1 MSLRSTALTL
11 RLVSTSFLKG
21 DSNSLE
27 SFTLRSHCSKGD
39 RSLRRQGEGKS
50 SKTTVGR
57 STREGP
63 QKILRQILGA
73 WKSCRCPGKG
83 LTKCEGLHHCNAL
96 TSYLVFVVLILMYLI
111 VCWHF
116 NSLVVFIS
124 FIAQELQGKSGLW
137 KFTQRLEVSTVTG
150 FWYISVCV
158 FL

>member
-57 STREGP
+57 SSWEGP
-63 QKILRQILGA
+63 QEILRQILGA

-83 LTKCEGLHHCNAL
+83 LTKCEGLHHWHYIL
-96 TSYLVFVVLILMYLI
+96 FFVVVLILMYLI

-150 FWYISVCV
+150 FWYISVYA